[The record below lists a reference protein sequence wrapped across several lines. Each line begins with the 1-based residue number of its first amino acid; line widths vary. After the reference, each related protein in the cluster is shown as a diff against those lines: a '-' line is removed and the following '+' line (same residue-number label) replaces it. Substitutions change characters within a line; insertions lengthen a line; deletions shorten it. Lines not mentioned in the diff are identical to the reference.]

1 MHPTIQ
7 YQLAQTIA
15 SDRIETAD
23 RRSRSI
29 AAASDRD
36 RPARRGLH
44 RLVTACQRLAR
55 GMTRPVD
62 LSTER

>member
-7 YQLAQTIA
+7 YQLARTMA
-15 SDRIETAD
+15 SDRIEAAD
-23 RRSRSI
+23 RRSRST
-29 AAASDRD
+29 AAAADRD

-44 RLVTACQRLAR
+44 RLMSPCRRLAR
-55 GMTRPVD
+55 RMTRPAD